1 MDFGRFRDPSI
12 QPMTALAWG
21 CRCYSD
27 QHSMFEKNIAF
38 SAAVPALLRAAAI
51 LPRKYFY

>member
-1 MDFGRFRDPSI
+1 MDSGRFRDPII
-12 QPMTALAWG
+12 QPMTALARG

-27 QHSMFEKNIAF
+27 QHSMFGKNIAF

-51 LPRKYFY
+51 LPKKYSY